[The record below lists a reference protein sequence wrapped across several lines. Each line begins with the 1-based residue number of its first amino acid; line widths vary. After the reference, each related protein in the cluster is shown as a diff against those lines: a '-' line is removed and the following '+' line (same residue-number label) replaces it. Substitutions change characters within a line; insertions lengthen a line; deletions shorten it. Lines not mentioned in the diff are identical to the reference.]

1 MYSSQTY
8 EAPNTLDYI
17 YIYTCEPPRSI
28 LKGLAF
34 TGFLGI
40 PFAGLPNNFLGN
52 EKNTKNLGPEQHE
65 F

>member
-1 MYSSQTY
+1 MSCIL
-8 EAPNTLDYI
+8 AKPMRLRKTLDYM
-17 YIYTCEPPRSI
+17 YTCKPLRSI